1 MSDASLAESYAKGL
15 LELAQAE
22 GQAYELG
29 KELSMVATTV
39 GGHLQL
45 SQALG
50 DTGLPV
56 GKRLEVVEEIFQG
69 KISALALGFLQIVA
83 LTGKAKLIGLIA
95 DKYSQGLENILGK
108 ALAEVTTA
116 VPLSD
121 KTEQMIVA
129 ELQRIIGKKIVL
141 DTRVDPEIIGGI
153 VVRVDG
159 KLLDG
164 SLRSSFQ
171 GLRQAMISQGTKG

>member
-1 MSDASLAESYAKGL
+1 MGDSSLATGYAKGL
-15 LELAQAE
+15 LELAEAQ

-29 KELSMVATTV
+29 KELSLIATTV
-39 GGHLQL
+39 GAHLRL

-50 DTGLPV
+50 DASLPV
-56 GKRLEVVEEIFQG
+56 AKRLEIVEEIFQG
-69 KISALALGFLQIVA
+69 KISPLALGFLQTVA
-83 LTGKAKLIGLIA
+83 LTGNARLIGLMA
-95 DKYSQGLENILGK
+95 DKYSQGLESLLGK

-116 VPLSD
+116 IPLNE
-121 KTEQMIVA
+121 KAEQTIAA
-129 ELQRIIGKKIVL
+129 ELRRIIGKDVVL
-141 DTRVDPEIIGGI
+141 DTRVDPAIIGGV

-171 GLRQAMISQGTKG
+171 SLRQAMISQRTKG